1 MKTSPVGIQAI
12 KTREGLRLKAYPDP
26 ATGGAPWTI
35 GYGST
40 GVGIMKGLVIT
51 EAEAESMLL
60 NDLDHFE
67 RGVMSLVRVPLSQCQ
82 FDALVSFT
90 YNVGLANLRTSTLLR
105 KLNQQDYDGAA
116 NEFPRWA
123 FAAGKVMQGL
133 VVRRASERKQFLTGQ
148 P

>member
-26 ATGGAPWTI
+26 ATGGSPWTI

-40 GVGIMKGLVIT
+40 GIGVMKGLVIT

-82 FDALVSFT
+82 FDALVSFA
-90 YNVGLANLRTSTLLR
+90 YNVGLTNLRTSTLLR
-105 KLNQQDYDGAA
+105 KLNKQDYDGAA
-116 NEFPRWA
+116 NEFPRWT